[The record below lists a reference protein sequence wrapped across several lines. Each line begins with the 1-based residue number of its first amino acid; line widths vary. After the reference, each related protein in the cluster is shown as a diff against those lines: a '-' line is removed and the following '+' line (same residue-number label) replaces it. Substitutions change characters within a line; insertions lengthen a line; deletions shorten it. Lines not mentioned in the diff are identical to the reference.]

1 MMRQEGDG
9 NLKTKKESAL
19 SQDQRGA
26 TEITLPNIC
35 SPLFSG
41 NRTFIWKHV
50 WHKESMF
57 PHTSL
62 GLCAKMG
69 LSLQASKM

>member
-9 NLKTKKESAL
+9 DLKTKEESSL

-26 TEITLPNIC
+26 TEIILPNIC
-35 SPLFSG
+35 SPLFSD
-41 NRTFIWKHV
+41 NRTFIWKQV

-57 PHTSL
+57 PQTSL
-62 GLCAKMG
+62 VLCAKMG
-69 LSLQASKM
+69 LSLQASQM